1 MRILPLHP
9 DIDAYIEKRNL
20 TRKFAKQAR
29 LFELNI
35 FYPSLETELLEPREM
50 RVWSFRVDRKYR
62 AIFIFRGSD
71 MVVSYGST
79 EVIISSVGVNFEKEI
94 VSNTEREIRYIDIV
108 DKKVFLQIGKKFKFV
123 DMVIIQMPINSDRY
137 IARERVKSIS
147 FIKYV
152 KKNDPNA
159 LPDLISFIS
168 RMNITAN

>member
-1 MRILPLHP
+1 
-9 DIDAYIEKRNL
+9 
-20 TRKFAKQAR
+20 
-29 LFELNI
+29 
-35 FYPSLETELLEPREM
+35 
-50 RVWSFRVDRKYR
+50 
-62 AIFIFRGSD
+62 